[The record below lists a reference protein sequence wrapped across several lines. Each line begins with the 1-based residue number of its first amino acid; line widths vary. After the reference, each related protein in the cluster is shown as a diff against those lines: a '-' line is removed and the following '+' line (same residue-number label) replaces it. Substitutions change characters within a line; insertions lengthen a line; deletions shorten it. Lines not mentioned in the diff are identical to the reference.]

1 MAWTVSTALQT
12 YLAETGGLKQAL
24 TNGQIVF
31 KEAGGQTVVACNI
44 GTPNGNGLGSISFKP
59 QSTPATLNG
68 TNEITNAVINSSS
81 ASGSA
86 LYLTTDSV
94 DDTALG
100 GTGDI
105 TFDESSV
112 AKDGVVAPGT
122 ITIDL
127 TAITAA

>member
-44 GTPNGNGLGSISFKP
+44 GTPNGNQLGSISFTP

-81 ASGSA
+81 ASGST

-94 DDTALG
+94 TKT
-100 GTGDI
+100 TGDI
-105 TFDESSV
+105 VFDENSV
-112 AKDGVVAPGT
+112 AKDGVVAPGP

>member
-44 GTPNGNGLGSISFKP
+44 GTPNGNQLGSISFTP

-81 ASGSA
+81 ASGST

-94 DDTALG
+94 TKT
-100 GTGDI
+100 TGDI
-105 TFDESSV
+105 VFDENSV
-112 AKDGVVAPGT
+112 AKDGVVAPGL